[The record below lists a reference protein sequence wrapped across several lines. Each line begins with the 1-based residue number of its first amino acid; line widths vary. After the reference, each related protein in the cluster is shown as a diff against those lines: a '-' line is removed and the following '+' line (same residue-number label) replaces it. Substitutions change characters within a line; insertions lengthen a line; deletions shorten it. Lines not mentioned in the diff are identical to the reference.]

1 MDSIHS
7 TGKVAGST
15 GAALRLAALS
25 VAAGVAMAV
34 SAVAGAWMQSQF
46 DTVPSDK
53 ALAEQVVAD
62 QARRDADQIRETV
75 AQLAAKVGEMQAQLI
90 AMEALASRVAEV
102 SGVSATDPEVHALLE
117 HSGASLGK
125 VPPEAASG
133 VKTAEAL
140 GRELDD
146 MARALAAGTDRLE
159 LLDAVLTRRTGL
171 KETLPTLMP
180 VDEAYESSSY
190 GWRRHPITGRHTM
203 HEGLDFPAARGT
215 PILAASGGV
224 VTEARYVPGYGKMV
238 EISHGNGL
246 VTRYA
251 HASSI
256 SVKPGDLVNKGQQI
270 ARVGSTGRSTGSH
283 LHFEVRIAGHALDPK
298 LFLEN
303 AQAPV
308 GISGAEPASKLA
320 AVVPGG
326 SVSRGS
332 P

>member
-1 MDSIHS
+1 
-7 TGKVAGST
+7 
-15 GAALRLAALS
+15 
-25 VAAGVAMAV
+25 MAV

-46 DTVPSDK
+46 DVVPSDK
-53 ALAEQVVAD
+53 VLVEQVVAD
-62 QARRDADQIRETV
+62 QARRDAGQIRETV

-90 AMEALASRVAEV
+90 AMEALANRVAEA
-102 SGVSATDPEVHALLE
+102 SGISSTDPEVHALLE
-117 HSGASLGK
+117 QAGAPQGKEPSEGVSGM
-125 VPPEAASG
+125 
-133 VKTAEAL
+133 KTAEAL
-140 GRELDD
+140 GRDLDD
-146 MARALAAGTDRLE
+146 MERALASGNDRLQ
-159 LLDAVLTRRTGL
+159 LLDAVLTRRAGM

-256 SVKPGDLVNKGQQI
+256 SVKPGDLVSKGQQI

-303 AQAPV
+303 AQTPV
-308 GISGAEPASKLA
+308 GTPDGDSAGRLAVAVAGSGAT
-320 AVVPGG
+320 
-326 SVSRGS
+326 RGS